1 MVGTT
6 CQCTQLSSF
15 AVLMAHY
22 DVQRRTLRV
31 ATFNVC
37 CWVTNSHPCKTR
49 KKLNLAWYNWGGC
62 SDFYN
67 AEIILSTWTAFLLR
81 LRVLIQPS
89 DFWQGSVPC
98 GCQTEVS
105 LSSYLSAREL
115 VQLSGPICVP
125 SQVASPGTSHSV
137 SIWRPPGEA
146 PLHENFLNFECF
158 LQKKKKAQVVF
169 LFFFCRGSSFFVF
182 VFVFL
187 KLEDNCFTM
196 LFWFQ

>member
-1 MVGTT
+1 MILGPKKKAYCIFWECGQNVSGHQTTRGCKMVGTT

-81 LRVLIQPS
+81 LRVLIRPS

-115 VQLSGPICVP
+115 V
-125 SQVASPGTSHSV
+125 
-137 SIWRPPGEA
+137 
-146 PLHENFLNFECF
+146 
-158 LQKKKKAQVVF
+158 
-169 LFFFCRGSSFFVF
+169 
-182 VFVFL
+182 
-187 KLEDNCFTM
+187 
-196 LFWFQ
+196 

>member
-6 CQCTQLSSF
+6 CQGTHLSSF

-49 KKLNLAWYNWGGC
+49 KKLNLAWYNWDGC

-81 LRVLIQPS
+81 LGVLIQPS

-98 GCQTEVS
+98 GCWTEVS

-125 SQVASPGTSHSV
+125 SQVASPGPSHSV
-137 SIWRPPGEA
+137 SIWKPPGEA
-146 PLHENFLNFECF
+146 PLHENSLNFECF
-158 LQKKKKAQVVF
+158 LKRKESSVCVF
-169 LFFFCRGSSFFVF
+169 AFILQRKFFFCL
-182 VFVFL
+182 FVFL

-196 LFWFQ
+196 LFWFP